1 MGPAARIRS
10 LFKKEKA
17 YVTHWFNLDEKIR
30 FALIGAVNMGLRYI
44 LFILLGL
51 IFTSMHYQL
60 TLALMWFLSSFI
72 AFFMYKK
79 LVFRTRGNH
88 LKEYGKSV
96 VTWGVSYVINALLL
110 ELMIRRFSLP
120 VIPAQGIAIVVIVV
134 VNYLMFKHFAFKK
147 KLTRWER
154 FLQLFDNFTE

>member
-1 MGPAARIRS
+1 MGLAARIKS
-10 LFKKEKA
+10 LFKKEKS
-17 YVTHWFNLDEKIR
+17 YVTHWFNLDEKLR
-30 FALIGAVNMGLRYI
+30 FALIGAVNMGLRYV
-44 LFILLGL
+44 LFILLG
-51 IFTSMHYQL
+51 IVFVSMHYQL

-79 LVFRTRGNH
+79 LVFRTKGNH

-96 VTWGVSYVINALLL
+96 VTWGVSYIINALLL
-110 ELMIRRFSLP
+110 ELMIRRFGIP
-120 VIPAQGIAIVVIVV
+120 VIPAQGIAIAVIVI

-154 FLQLFDNFTE
+154 FLQLFDNFSE